1 MSMDWY
7 AAHLLHLYGAEVDR
21 DYMLMRHEFGVD
33 ECDLD
38 VYEVAE
44 LVKDGRFDELPDGF
58 PEKAKDVEIISGPED
73 MVYIGYSVMMPYEK
87 PKYTQEQMDEN
98 IRTLLNYLFPKE
110 EVDEMSIHT
119 IFATWVES

>member
-1 MSMDWY
+1 MDWY
-7 AAHLLHLYGAEVDR
+7 AAHLVHLYGAEIDL

-33 ECDLD
+33 EFDLD

-73 MVYIGYSVMMPYEK
+73 MVYIGYSVMIGISRGRIFYLGIRLPLFDAPQVGCE
-87 PKYTQEQMDEN
+87 TLSALN
-98 IRTLLNYLFPKE
+98 ISVGRRS
-110 EVDEMSIHT
+110 V
-119 IFATWVES
+119 

>member
-1 MSMDWY
+1 MMDWY
-7 AAHLLHLYGAEVDR
+7 AAHLYGAEVDF

-33 ECDLD
+33 EFDLD
-38 VYEVAE
+38 IYEVAE

-58 PEKAKDVEIISGPED
+58 PEKAKDVEIISGPDD

-98 IRTLLNYLFPKE
+98 IRALLNYLFPKE

-119 IFATWVES
+119 IFATWAE